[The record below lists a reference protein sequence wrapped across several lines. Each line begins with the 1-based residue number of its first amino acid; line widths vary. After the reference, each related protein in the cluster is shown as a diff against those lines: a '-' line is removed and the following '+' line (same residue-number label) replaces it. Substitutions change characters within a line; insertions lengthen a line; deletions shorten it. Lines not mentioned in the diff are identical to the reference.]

1 MKFNVTKSY
10 YTLTTF
16 QTLRTQNE
24 KDIVQTDKKWKK
36 VEYNLRNNKID
47 AQ

>member
-1 MKFNVTKSY
+1 MKFNTTNSY
-10 YTLTTF
+10 YTLSTF

-24 KDIVQTDKKWKK
+24 KDIVQTDKKQKN